1 MATRTL
7 KPTNRPVAISRW
19 RISALLVVCA
29 LVVARV
35 GVRLGEIQVLQHA
48 ELARSAQAEID
59 QQITLQPRRGQI
71 TDSAGNVLAMDVER
85 ESLWVVP
92 QNVSAAR
99 APQLALTLGALLGQD
114 SGEIL
119 KKLTDR
125 DHYWLPIA
133 RWMEPQVAAQVA
145 ALDEAGLVIQYEP
158 RRVYPQTTFAAQIV
172 GAVNDNGDG
181 ISGVESFYNS
191 TVKGITGTLTAALDP
206 HDNPIWIEPQ
216 QMRPARDG
224 ADLQLTI
231 DPLVQHV
238 IERELKSAVE
248 KHEAS
253 GGTIIVMEAA
263 TGAIRGMASYPT
275 FDPNRWQQYAQE
287 VYSRNPAISDV
298 YEPGSTFKIVTVA
311 AGLQA
316 RAFTADTTVPDNGSI
331 DLPGATEP
339 IHNWDWNGHGATTPG
354 DVLYYSSNVGA
365 LQLAGM
371 MGEEGFY
378 KYVKAFGF
386 GQGTGIDLGGEEGG
400 IVNEPGGPAYSGL
413 TLPTNGFG
421 QGIGVT
427 PLQLVRAVGVIANN
441 GRLMRPYVVQ
451 RRCQGG
457 ECVETQPVD
466 EGEVVEPGVAWTV
479 RRMLV
484 KSANHYVN
492 ASQPDT
498 MWLVPGYEVT
508 AKTGTASIP
517 DGNGGYE
524 PYTIGSVVGFGPAEG
539 ARYVVL
545 VKVDRPKDDIWGV
558 GTAIPVYQAVMDQ
571 LMRYAKIPPDPAFI
585 GPEQ

>member
-7 KPTNRPVAISRW
+7 KPTNRPVAIPRW
-19 RISALLVVCA
+19 RISALLIVCV
-29 LVVARV
+29 LVVSRV
-35 GVRLGEIQVLQHA
+35 AVRLGDLQVLQHE

-71 TDSAGNVLAMDVER
+71 TDSVGNVLAMDVER

-92 QNVSAAR
+92 QNVSALR
-99 APQLALTLGALLGQD
+99 APQLALTLGAILGQD
-114 SGEIL
+114 SNAIL
-119 KKLTDR
+119 QKLTDR

-133 RWMEPQVAAQVA
+133 RWMDPKVAAQVD

-158 RRVYPQTTFAAQIV
+158 RRVYPQHTFAAQVV

-181 ISGVESFYNS
+181 LSGVESFYNS
-191 TVKGITGTLTAALDP
+191 TVKGITGTLTAATDP
-206 HDNPIWIEPQ
+206 AKNPIWIEPQ
-216 QMRPARDG
+216 QMEPARDG

-238 IERELKSAVE
+238 IERELKSAVDA
-248 KHEAS
+248 HQAS
-253 GGTIIVMEAA
+253 GGTIIVMEAS

-275 FDPNRWQQYAQE
+275 FDPNRWQQYAE
-287 VYSRNPAISDV
+287 DVYGRNPAISEV

-316 RAFTADTTVPDNGSI
+316 RAFTADTTVPDSGSI
-331 DLPGATEP
+331 DVGAAEP
-339 IHNWDWNGHGATTPG
+339 IHNWDWNGHDNMTPG
-354 DVLYYSSNVGA
+354 NVLFYSSNVGA
-365 LQLAGM
+365 LQFADMIGP
-371 MGEEGFY
+371 ETFY
-378 KYVKAFGF
+378 KYVQAFGF
-386 GQGTGIDLGGEEGG
+386 GAGTGIDLGGEESG
-400 IVNEPGGPAYSGL
+400 IVHLPEGPYHNEL
-413 TLPTNGFG
+413 TLTTNSFG

-427 PLQLVRAVGVIANN
+427 PMQLVRAVGVIANN
-441 GRLMRPYVVQ
+441 GHLMRPYVVQ
-451 RRCQGG
+451 QTCQGN
-457 ECVETQPVD
+457 ECVDTQPVD
-466 EGEVVEPGVAWTV
+466 EGAVVEPGVAWTL

-484 KSANHYVN
+484 NSANHYV
-492 ASQPDT
+492 DDDLT
-498 MWLVPGYEVT
+498 GTKWLVPGYEVT

-545 VKVDRPKDDIWGV
+545 VKIDRPKDDIWGV
-558 GTAIPVYQAVMDQ
+558 GTAIPVYQAVMDK
-571 LMRYAKIPPDPAFI
+571 LMRYAKIPPDPAYI
-585 GPEQ
+585 GPGQ

>member
-1 MATRTL
+1 MATRTI
-7 KPTNRPVAISRW
+7 KPTNRPVAIPRW

-35 GVRLGEIQVLQHA
+35 AVRLGDLQIVQHEA
-48 ELARSAQAEID
+48 LARGAQAEID
-59 QQITLQPRRGQI
+59 QRITLQPRRGQI
-71 TDSAGNVLAMDVER
+71 TDSAGNVLAMDVDR

-92 QNVSAAR
+92 QNVDPQR

-114 SGEIL
+114 SNVIL

-133 RWMEPQVAAQVA
+133 RWMDPKVAAQVDV
-145 ALDEAGLVIQYEP
+145 LDEAGLVIQYEP
-158 RRVYPQTTFAAQIV
+158 RRVYPQNTFAAQVV
-172 GAVNDNGDG
+172 GSVNDNGDG

-191 TVKGITGTLTAALDP
+191 TVKGITGTLSAALDP
-206 HDNPIWIEPQ
+206 HDNPIWTEPQ
-216 QMRPARDG
+216 EMQPARDG

-238 IERELKSAVE
+238 IERELKSAVD
-248 KHEAS
+248 KHQAS
-253 GGTIIVMEAA
+253 GGTIIVMEAD

-275 FDPNRWQQYAQE
+275 FDPNRWQQYDEAL
-287 VYSRNPAISDV
+287 YGRNPAVSDV
-298 YEPGSTFKIVTVA
+298 YEPGSTFKIVTIA

-339 IHNWDWNGHGATTPG
+339 IHNWDWNGHGAITPG
-354 DVLYYSSNVGA
+354 DVLLYSSNVGA
-365 LQLAGM
+365 LQFAGM
-371 MGEEGFY
+371 TGPDTFY
-378 KYVKAFGF
+378 KFVKAFGF
-386 GQGTGIDLGGEEGG
+386 GESTGIDLGGEEAG
-400 IVNEPGGPAYSGL
+400 IVNLPDGPAYSGL

-427 PLQLVRAVGVIANN
+427 PMQLVRAVGVIANN
-441 GRLMRPYVVQ
+441 GRLVRPYVVQ

-457 ECVETQPVD
+457 ECVDTQPTD
-466 EGEVVEPGVAWTV
+466 DGEVVEPGVAWTV

-484 KSANHYVN
+484 KSANHYVDDDQTG
-492 ASQPDT
+492 AK
-498 MWLVPGYEVT
+498 WLVPGYEVT

-524 PYTIGSVVGFGPAEG
+524 PYTIGSVVGFGPTEG

-545 VKVDRPKDDIWGV
+545 VKIDRSKDDIWGV
-558 GTAIPVYQAVMDQ
+558 GTAIPVYQVVMDQ
-571 LMRYAKIPPDPAFI
+571 LMRYAKIPPDPTRI
-585 GPEQ
+585 GPGQ

>member
-7 KPTNRPVAISRW
+7 KPTNRPVSLPRW
-19 RISALLVVCA
+19 RIATLLVVCA
-29 LVVARV
+29 LVAVRVA
-35 GVRLGEIQVLQHA
+35 VRLGDLQVMQHDK
-48 ELARSAQAEID
+48 LASGAQAEID
-59 QQITLQPRRGQI
+59 QQITLFPRRGQI
-71 TDSAGNVLAMDVER
+71 TDSAGNVLAMDVDR

-92 QNVSAAR
+92 QNVSAQR
-99 APQLALTLGALLGQD
+99 APQIALTLGALLGQD
-114 SGEIL
+114 SNAIL

-133 RWMEPQVAAQVA
+133 RWMDPKVASQVD

-158 RRVYPQTTFAAQIV
+158 RRVYPQNTFAAQVV

-206 HDNPIWIEPQ
+206 QKNPISIEPQ
-216 QMRPARDG
+216 QRQPARDG

-238 IERELKSAVE
+238 IERELKAAID
-248 KHEAS
+248 KHQAS
-253 GGTIIVMEAA
+253 GGTIIVMEAS
-263 TGAIRGMASYPT
+263 TGAIRGMASFPT
-275 FDPNRWQQYAQE
+275 FDPNRWQQFSDALYG
-287 VYSRNPAISDV
+287 RNPAISDV

-331 DLPGATEP
+331 DLPGLEEP
-339 IHNWDWNGHGATTPG
+339 IHNWDWNGHGDITPG
-354 DVLYYSSNVGA
+354 NVLLYSSNVGA
-365 LQLAGM
+365 LQFAQMTGRDT
-371 MGEEGFY
+371 FY

-386 GQGTGIDLGGEEGG
+386 GASTRIDLGGEEGG
-400 IVNEPGGPAYSGL
+400 IVNEPGGPGFSDL

-427 PLQLVRAVGVIANN
+427 PMQLVRAVGVIANN
-441 GRLMRPYVVQ
+441 GHMVRPYVVQ
-451 RRCQGG
+451 RRCQGDD
-457 ECVETQPVD
+457 CVDTQPVD
-466 EGEVVEPGVAWTV
+466 DGAVVEPGVAWTV

-484 KSANHYVN
+484 NSANHYVN
-492 ASQPDT
+492 ADPNGAK
-498 MWLVPGYEVT
+498 WLVPGYEVT

-524 PYTIGSVVGFGPAEG
+524 PYTIGSVVGFGPAEN

-545 VKVDRPKDDIWGV
+545 VKIDRPKDDIWGV
-558 GTAIPVYQAVMDQ
+558 TTAIPVYQAVMDQ
-571 LMRYAKIPPDPAFI
+571 LMRYAKIPPASKYI
-585 GPEQ
+585 GPGQ